1 MLSFHR
7 PWPIPWPIDALFQL
21 TSTSQLTLTTQRF
34 YIKAK
39 NFWIYRYL
47 FRNMV
52 NCNCNL
58 QIKSSFNSLKIRN
71 IFDIIIV
78 IIEVAL
84 ISPLCYLFSCVNHS
98 GLVTRSFHGEKGHV
112 TTAMSVCVGRYE
124 RSRFPW
130 LVLTYDLLDR
140 RIDDVNVRLYSNRL
154 HNTLKCGMKISLDT
168 LFYEWAAVRMT
179 RFCSYRILTTSVWTI
194 TERHGNMESIC

>member
-1 MLSFHR
+1 MHYFSSR
-7 PWPIPWPIDALFQL
+7 PRLNWLLQQW
-21 TSTSQLTLTTQRF
+21 F

-47 FRNMV
+47 IRNMV

-84 ISPLCYLFSCVNHS
+84 IPPLCYLSRLCESFGARHAIFSW
-98 GLVTRSFHGEKGHV
+98 EKGHV
-112 TTAMSVCVGRYE
+112 TIAMSVCVGRYE

-140 RIDDVNVRLYSNRL
+140 RIDDVNVLLYSNRS
-154 HNTLKCGMKISLDT
+154 HNTLKCGMKIS
-168 LFYEWAAVRMT
+168 
-179 RFCSYRILTTSVWTI
+179 
-194 TERHGNMESIC
+194 